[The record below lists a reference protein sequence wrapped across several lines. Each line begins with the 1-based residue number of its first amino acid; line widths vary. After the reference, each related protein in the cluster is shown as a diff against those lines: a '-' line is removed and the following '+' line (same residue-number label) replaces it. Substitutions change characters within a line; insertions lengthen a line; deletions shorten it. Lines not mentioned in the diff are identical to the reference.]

1 MLWHEEATMKS
12 ETKKMISVFLV
23 SFLLFGCNGNSES
36 KVIRMDFG
44 EYHGVSNPTSQV
56 GLAFTAESM
65 QSFNATFNVY
75 VGAIEGFAENWEND
89 SWGCNPG
96 YGKFAVQR
104 EITNEAGDVVSCTYK
119 ILEDFPNDEKYPLIY
134 ETIEG
139 TLDGYIMHFSW
150 NYTDTFDFST
160 IESDNGKIEYFILYY
175 DDVKEEALDG
185 NIYLYGIS
193 WGDGLHFEKKEN
205 EVFFAS

>member
-1 MLWHEEATMKS
+1 M
-12 ETKKMISVFLV
+12 
-23 SFLLFGCNGNSES
+23 
-36 KVIRMDFG
+36 
-44 EYHGVSNPTSQV
+44 
-56 GLAFTAESM
+56 
-65 QSFNATFNVY
+65 
-75 VGAIEGFAENWEND
+75 
-89 SWGCNPG
+89 
-96 YGKFAVQR
+96 
-104 EITNEAGDVVSCTYK
+104 VSCTYK

-150 NYTDTFDFST
+150 NYTDAFDFST
-160 IESDNGKIEYFILYY
+160 IESDNGKIEYCILYY